1 MKFTFQQIAIGA
13 AGAICSAM
21 LGWAVYN
28 FAHVEDEGVFVG
40 WRKRAECREVRQE
53 NRDLKRETNR
63 LTNENTRLER
73 ELERLKR
80 RPFKED
86 GE

>member
-1 MKFTFQQIAIGA
+1 MKASGQQIAIGIT
-13 AGAICSAM
+13 GAICSAM

-53 NRDLKRETNR
+53 NRELKRETNR

-80 RPFKED
+80 RPFKD
-86 GE
+86 GGE